1 MIGWS
6 TVFRMLRPVGS
17 NRGPMAWING
27 FWDGSPGH
35 CLVRDGHR
43 CLYGALAEKASV
55 GRPVFAAHGG
65 WQSGTAE
72 REGEAPSGHAAD
84 PRTLLEEGSHGQA
97 PRGEISHGFL
107 GALLWPHAAHV
118 QGRDLQRLTWQ
129 LRVCQIVLHQPTQT
143 LVNLLQIHLFVL
155 VITKKQGD

>member
-1 MIGWS
+1 
-6 TVFRMLRPVGS
+6 
-17 NRGPMAWING
+17 MAWING

-55 GRPVFAAHGG
+55 GRPVFAAHGA

-72 REGEAPSGHAAD
+72 REGKAPSGHATD

-129 LRVCQIVLHQPTQT
+129 LLVRQIVLHQPTQT

-155 VITKKQGD
+155 GMTKKGGD

>member
-1 MIGWS
+1 
-6 TVFRMLRPVGS
+6 
-17 NRGPMAWING
+17 MAWING

-65 WQSGTAE
+65 RKSGTAE

-84 PRTLLEEGSHGQA
+84 PRTLLEERSHGQA
-97 PRGEISHGFL
+97 PTGEISHGFL
-107 GALLWPHAAHV
+107 GALLWTHAAHV
-118 QGRDLQRLTWQ
+118 QGRDLQRLTWE
-129 LRVCQIVLHQPTQT
+129 LLVRQIVLHQPTQT

-155 VITKKQGD
+155 GMTKKQGD